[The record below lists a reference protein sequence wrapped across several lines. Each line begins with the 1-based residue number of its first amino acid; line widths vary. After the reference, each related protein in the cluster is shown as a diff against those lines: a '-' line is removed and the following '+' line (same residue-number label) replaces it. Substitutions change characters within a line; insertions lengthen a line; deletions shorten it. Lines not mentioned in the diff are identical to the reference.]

1 VDLGSIFP
9 TIRLR
14 HCRQVIR
21 DNISRKT
28 SLRRVPGLRDKISLK
43 RLCAVG
49 QIYVTILPL

>member
-14 HCRQVIR
+14 HCRQVLR
-21 DNISRKT
+21 DNISPTT
-28 SLRRVPGLRDKISLK
+28 SLCRVPDLREKISLK